1 MALDNRALNAN
12 NHEST

>member
-1 MALDNRALNAN
+1 MALDNRAFNAN